1 MIDANVLPRVLHR
14 ASRRPLTLVE
24 HEEAFASRERV
35 TSLFDELEA
44 SGLTGRGGAAF
55 PTARKVQ
62 LLREYH
68 GRHKCVVVNAM
79 EGEPASHKEVSL
91 LSSNPHLVIDGAEY
105 LAAMIGAER
114 IDVCVARDNPAA
126 INHLNQAIHER
137 ERERERS
144 AKREAKIQLH
154 TPPKRYVAGEE
165 SALVHWLNDKESLPQ
180 YRSTRPSVLRIG
192 RAPVLV
198 DNAETCANVGLIGR
212 YGARW
217 FRGLG
222 TVHSPGS
229 TLVSVTGALAH
240 PTVLEVALG
249 TPLRMILSAARA
261 DSDSQALLLGGY
273 GGSWLDAANLD
284 VAYDNESLNL
294 LGAGVG
300 AGVIVVLPLRGCG
313 ILETQRVVRWMANES
328 ARQCGPC
335 AFGLPALA
343 IDLAQLTRGSADA
356 PDAYQRLI
364 ARCDAIVGRGACH
377 HPDGVVRL
385 VRSALRVFGPDIDQ
399 HVNHLPCPGSTS
411 PTHFVPV
418 PSLEREE
425 ELQWQ

>member
-1 MIDANVLPRVLHR
+1 MIDANVLPRVLHGT
-14 ASRRPLTLVE
+14 SRRPLTLVQ
-24 HEEAFASRERV
+24 HEEAFTCDGRV
-35 TSLFDELEA
+35 TSIFDELEA

-55 PTARKVQ
+55 PTVRKVK
-62 LLREYH
+62 LLREQH
-68 GRHKCVVVNAM
+68 GRRKCVVVNAM

-91 LSSNPHLVIDGAEY
+91 LASNPHLVLDGAEY
-105 LAAMIGAER
+105 LALMIGAER
-114 IDVCVARDNPAA
+114 IEVCVARDNPAA

-137 ERERERS
+137 ERS
-144 AKREAKIQLH
+144 AKREAQIQLH
-154 TPPKRYVAGEE
+154 TPPRRFVAGEE
-165 SALVHWLNDKESLPQ
+165 SALVHWLNDNESLPQ
-180 YRSTRPSVLRIG
+180 YRSTRPSVLKIG
-192 RAPVLV
+192 RAPALV

-222 TVHSPGS
+222 TQQSPGT

-249 TPLRMILSAARA
+249 TPLRMILAAANA
-261 DSDSQALLLGGY
+261 DSDPQALLLGGY
-273 GGSWLDAANLD
+273 GGSWLDAAHLD
-284 VAYDNESLNL
+284 VAYDNEALNP
-294 LGAGVG
+294 LGAAVG
-300 AGVIVVLPLRGCG
+300 AGVIVVLPRHGCG
-313 ILETQRVVRWMANES
+313 VLETQRVVRWMANES

-335 AFGLPALA
+335 AFGLPALSS
-343 IDLAQLTRGSADA
+343 DLAQLTRVLGDMPAA
-356 PDAYQRLI
+356 RQRLI
-364 ARCDAIVGRGACH
+364 ERCDSINGRGACH

-399 HVNHLPCPGSTS
+399 HINRRPCAGSTS
-411 PTHFVPV
+411 PAHYVPV